1 MTKINK
7 QFMYREPV
15 MSNLSVAVWASIV
28 VSKYQGC
35 NIDNKLNTRGGS
47 LAIQLCVCRTLRCVD
62 TKTGI
67 DTPFLRPFLDIN
79 FETLNKI

>member
-35 NIDNKLNTRGGS
+35 NIDNKLNTRVGS
-47 LAIQLCVCRTLRCVD
+47 LAI
-62 TKTGI
+62 
-67 DTPFLRPFLDIN
+67 
-79 FETLNKI
+79 